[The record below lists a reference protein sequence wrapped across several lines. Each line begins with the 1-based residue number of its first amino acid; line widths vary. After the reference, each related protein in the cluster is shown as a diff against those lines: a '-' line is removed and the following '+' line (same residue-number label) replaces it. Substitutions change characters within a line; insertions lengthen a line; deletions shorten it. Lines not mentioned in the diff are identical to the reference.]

1 MCFLAKF
8 RLITKKCLEIIRFD
22 LTREKLS
29 MQQWVALMFLFWC
42 QLEEGRV
49 WHIRSLDLNLY
60 IIISLWFF
68 NLILVFHWDI
78 CIILHQKWW
87 KFQVIFS
94 KLFSNIFLWQL
105 PALICGGITLVIS
118 PLVSLIQDQIMNLLQ
133 VNTAATP
140 GDSIYIFYFI
150 YKLFS
155 VDSFHLTLGYLNHG
169 YRPIYQLLP

>member
-1 MCFLAKF
+1 MCFLVTF
-8 RLITKKCLEIIRFD
+8 RLIIKKCLEIIRFD

-49 WHIRSLDLNLY
+49 WHIRSLKLNQY
-60 IIISLWFF
+60 IWFHFDSLSYS
-68 NLILVFHWDI
+68 
-78 CIILHQKWW
+78 KEM

-133 VNTAATP
+133 VNTSATLR
-140 GDSIYIFYFI
+140 DSIYIFYFI

-155 VDSFHLTLGYLNHG
+155 VDSFHLTLWFLNYG
-169 YRPIYQLLP
+169 YRPIYRLLP